1 MKHVF
6 RRSLVL
12 FIVASS
18 FLTCKKGNKIITDP
32 VIKVEA
38 ATFTDV
44 SYGSNPHQK
53 MDVYLP
59 ANRSAS
65 TNLIIFVHGGSFI
78 EGDKSDFTSL
88 VKELVRAN
96 FAVLNINYRL
106 VDATGLYDN
115 PVKHLESAVK
125 IKDQIADVA
134 SVVNYALSKAREWE
148 VSETKLGIA
157 GHSAGATLALLYS
170 YDNRNT
176 NKVKA
181 VVNLAGSLDQ
191 TFADIPPFMLQ
202 FLPDYI
208 LEAGYRYTGYTVAT
222 ENDQHYKAISPLF
235 VANSNQKVP
244 TLTVFPENN
253 EVGDLPKQ
261 GRSTFDAFTNKLNSL
276 GIPNKFVQLQG
287 ADHGF
292 TKMGNVD
299 AVLKET
305 IAYFNA
311 NLK

>member
-1 MKHVF
+1 MKHIF

-18 FLTCKKGNKIITDP
+18 FFTCKKGNKIITDP
-32 VIKVEA
+32 IIKVEA
-38 ATFTDV
+38 ATLLDV
-44 SYGSNPHQK
+44 PYGSRSQQK

-65 TNLIIFVHGGSFI
+65 TSLIIFVHGGSFI

-96 FAVLNINYRL
+96 FAVLNVNYRL

-115 PVKHLESAVK
+115 PVKHFESAVK
-125 IKDQIADVA
+125 IKDQVADVA
-134 SVVNYALSKAREWE
+134 TVVNYALSKAKEWQ
-148 VSETKLGIA
+148 VSDTKVGIA

-170 YDNRNT
+170 YDSRNT
-176 NKVKA
+176 NKVKT
-181 VVNLAGSLDQ
+181 VVNLAGALDQ
-191 TFADIPPFMLQ
+191 TFSDIPPFLLQ

-208 LEAGYRYTGYTVAT
+208 LEAGYRYTGYTIDPA
-222 ENDQHYKAISPLF
+222 NDQYYKAISPLY
-235 VANSNQKVP
+235 VANASLKVP

-276 GIPNKFVQLQG
+276 GIPNKFVQLTG
-287 ADHGF
+287 ADHEF